1 MIFSGKK
8 GELNDSMSL
17 MEQEEARRRLLEL
30 MAVETSILDAIP
42 QAVVGLHNRKII
54 FANRAIKGTF
64 GWSREELIGKNV
76 SIFYRSE
83 QESKEIARY
92 FYSTLRRQRTFV
104 NEFYCRRKD
113 GKDILCRMRAA
124 RIGDKLVEKR
134 IVITYEDITKQR
146 LAEEEIERSHEQLR
160 NLTAY
165 LRSVHEKES
174 SRIARE
180 IHDELG
186 QSLTALQMDVSWL
199 GSQLPA
205 RMKHL
210 IEKTHRMEQLVN
222 GTIDSV
228 HRIITELRPIL
239 LDDLGLPAA
248 IEWQAQEFQNRS
260 GIRCDVHVSCRECSI
275 DKDMAT
281 ALFRVFQETLTN
293 VARHS
298 GATLV
303 RVRLTHG
310 EEGVRLEVTDN
321 GKGITRRQME
331 DPRSFGIIG
340 MRERVSILGG
350 SIRITGKRNRGTAVS
365 VVIPIPQGGRDD
377 TDTRG

>member
-1 MIFSGKK
+1 
-8 GELNDSMSL
+8 
-17 MEQEEARRRLLEL
+17 
-30 MAVETSILDAIP
+30 
-42 QAVVGLHNRKII
+42 
-54 FANRAIKGTF
+54 
-64 GWSREELIGKNV
+64 
-76 SIFYRSE
+76 
-83 QESKEIARY
+83 
-92 FYSTLRRQRTFV
+92 
-104 NEFYCRRKD
+104 
-113 GKDILCRMRAA
+113 
-124 RIGDKLVEKR
+124 
-134 IVITYEDITKQR
+134 
-146 LAEEEIERSHEQLR
+146 
-160 NLTAY
+160 
-165 LRSVHEKES
+165 
-174 SRIARE
+174 
-180 IHDELG
+180 
-186 QSLTALQMDVSWL
+186 MDVSWL

-222 GTIDSV
+222 GTIESV

-340 MRERVSILGG
+340 MRERAHAWGG
-350 SIRITGKRNRGTAVS
+350 EVHISGNRDRGTTVRLTMPLGA
-365 VVIPIPQGGRDD
+365 GEGRP
-377 TDTRG
+377 